1 MREIHIVY
9 YETTIIEVDD
19 DLTNEEIL
27 DEVQL
32 HLDKNGMGTMEYVTD
47 LNTDEII
54 FEGWQNQAFMV

>member
-54 FEGWQNQAFMV
+54 FEG